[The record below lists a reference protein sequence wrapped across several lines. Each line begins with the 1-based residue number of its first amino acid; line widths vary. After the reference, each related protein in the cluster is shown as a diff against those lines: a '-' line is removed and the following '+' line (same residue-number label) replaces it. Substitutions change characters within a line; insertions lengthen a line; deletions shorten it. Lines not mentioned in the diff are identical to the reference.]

1 MNRLH
6 LMIMRMMPGPFLGW
20 LLVIMFLLLMQFLMK
35 YLPDI
40 AGKGLPIGVILEL
53 IVYNLAY
60 MVVLAVPMAVLI
72 TNLMVYGRLAENQA
86 FAVIKSAGI
95 SVGRIVWPSLVL
107 AGIVAG
113 SMVYFNHIVLPEAN
127 FRARNLWQDIRKKKP
142 AFDLQAGAFYQGLNR
157 YSILVQRVDSE
168 TNEMSDVLIY
178 DYTQRNR
185 RQVVIKAERGVVVS
199 PDGGPYV
206 DLELRNGEL
215 HTVKDGNVWSEPE
228 RYERLAFDRY
238 RFRIDLDDFQFERSD
253 PTQGLRS
260 DRTMPTTDMLAALDS
275 LRTSIRGKTQRLAA
289 PPLTV
294 DSDSRV
300 AHSASTD
307 ESVLD
312 PDYGIS
318 LNNTALQFARERRN
332 TIDEARRTLGWEKQ
346 RANRYLVEIHKKYSI
361 AVACFIFAL
370 IGAPIGIS
378 IRRGGLGMAGAAAT
392 VIFLFYWVSLVQG
405 EKLADR
411 GLLDPWVGMWASN
424 IILFIAGILAMIYV
438 WLDLRTTPSILNR
451 FRRPRR
457 PTPVDALPRTD
468 ADR

>member
-6 LMIMRMMPGPFLGW
+6 LMILRMMPGPFLGW

-72 TNLMVYGRLAENQA
+72 TNLMVYGRLAENRA
-86 FAVIKSAGI
+86 FSVIKSAGI
-95 SVGRIVWPSLVL
+95 SIGRIAWPSLVL
-107 AGIVAG
+107 AAIVAG
-113 SMVYFNHIVLPEAN
+113 GMVYFNHVVLPEAN

-157 YSILVQRVDSE
+157 YSILVQHVDGE

-185 RQVVIKAERGVVVS
+185 RQVVIKAERGTVVS
-199 PDGGPYV
+199 PEGGPYV
-206 DLELRNGEL
+206 DLVLENGEL
-215 HTVKDGNVWSEPE
+215 HTVKAGHTWGDPE
-228 RYERLAFDRY
+228 RYERLAFGRY
-238 RFRIDLDDFQFERSD
+238 RFRIDLDDFEFERTD

-260 DRTMPTTDMLAALDS
+260 DRTMPTADMLTALDS
-275 LRTSIRGKTQRLAA
+275 LRSNIREKTQRLAA
-289 PPLTV
+289 LPLTQESTLNSTQR
-294 DSDSRV
+294 DSLSGGV
-300 AHSASTD
+300 YQN

-312 PDYGIS
+312 PEYGVS

-332 TIDEARRTLGWEKQ
+332 TIDEARRTLAWEQQ

-361 AVACFIFAL
+361 AIACLIFAL
-370 IGAPIGIS
+370 VGTPIGIS
-378 IRRGGLGMAGAAAT
+378 MRRGGLGMAGAAAT
-392 VIFLFYWVSLVQG
+392 IIFLFYWVSLVQG
-405 EKLADR
+405 EKIADR
-411 GLLDPWVGMWASN
+411 GFVEPWQGMWGSN
-424 IILFIAGILAMIYV
+424 IILLFIGILAMAYV
-438 WLDLRTTPSILNR
+438 WLDLRRTPSILSR

-457 PTPVDALPRTD
+457 
-468 ADR
+468 